1 MSVFTI
7 TVLQNEVSCARH
19 SFVIFYNLLTD
30 LLLVRKNKTSNTDIS
45 YRDVNKDNVK
55 NDIWQITVSSVK

>member
-19 SFVIFYNLLTD
+19 SLVIFYNLLTD
-30 LLLVRKNKTSNTDIS
+30 LLLVQKNKKSKTDIS
-45 YRDVNKDNVK
+45 YRDVNKGNVK
-55 NDIWQITVSSVK
+55 SDIWQITVSSVK